1 MDPDKTTTIGEGEF
15 DMTESDFQSMKA
27 VLRTRRKF
35 RICEAVCRMEARE
48 DGRDENMFAVVP
60 VEMCFRY
67 GCPDARGGMCGS
79 AS

>member
-1 MDPDKTTTIGEGEF
+1 
-15 DMTESDFQSMKA
+15 MTERDFQSMKA

-60 VEMCFRY
+60 CRCVFDM
-67 GCPDARGGMCGS
+67 DALMLEKVCAEAPRKCNTL
-79 AS
+79 